1 MTTLEHRHHQGEL
14 TRARGALVSVA
25 ENAYLRLFATVVV
38 LAAGAAVLAVM
49 IGFML
54 DIVVPLIFGDELR
67 ALAALLPH

>member
-1 MTTLEHRHHQGEL
+1 MTTLEHRHQGEL
-14 TRARGALVSVA
+14 TRVRGALASAA
-25 ENAYLRLFATVVV
+25 ENTYLRLFATVVV
-38 LAAGAAVLAVM
+38 LAASAAVLAIM

>member
-1 MTTLEHRHHQGEL
+1 MTTLEHHHHGEL
-14 TRARGALVSVA
+14 TRARGALATVA

-38 LAAGAAVLAVM
+38 LAAGAAVLAIM
-49 IGFML
+49 IGFTF